1 MKIYHKNWQTTVPGS
16 MKDVWDFFSD
26 PGNLQRITPDDMDF
40 QILTDLKGLTMYQGM
55 LIRYKVSPF
64 AGIRMNWVTEITSVR
79 QHSYFID
86 EQRFGPYAL
95 WHHEHRFESTTG
107 GVLMTDNLHYA
118 LPLGI
123 LGQIA
128 NKIMVGKRI
137 DHIFEFRQ
145 NIIKEIFRPKMP
157 AMESTSK

>member
-1 MKIYHKNWQTTVPGS
+1 
-16 MKDVWDFFSD
+16 
-26 PGNLQRITPDDMDF
+26 
-40 QILTDLKGLTMYQGM
+40 QGM

-95 WHHEHRFESTTG
+95 WHHEHRFENTPE

-128 NKIMVGKRI
+128 NKIMVDKRI